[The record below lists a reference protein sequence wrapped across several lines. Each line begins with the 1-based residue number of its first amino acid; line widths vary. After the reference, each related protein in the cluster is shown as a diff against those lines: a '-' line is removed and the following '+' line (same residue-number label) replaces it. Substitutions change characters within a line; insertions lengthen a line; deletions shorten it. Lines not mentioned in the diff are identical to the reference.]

1 MNPYDA
7 TRIGAVIL
15 MLGAAPA
22 GAADLFSVTVE
33 TGGVTDSASSNDI
46 RDLVD
51 FIENGNY
58 QEINAAYTD
67 TSIADSLYNFR
78 GVPATVR
85 YPTAGSTLI
94 FEIPSI
100 GISETFSEATRA
112 LSEEALIDFLET
124 NQNGIL
130 TALFQ
135 ELVKTSPVDPVAGNP
150 NSLMSKMVAADF
162 NSATTVGP
170 GNSFKASGS
179 ADGGA
184 ADGEGDA
191 PNLIGLQARFG
202 RFAAGDFNSNVVDL
216 PFSYV
221 VPLADPRYAVTFDA
235 PLTFVSTEGAQSY
248 AGSLGVGV
256 RLPILDNWFVTPAL
270 RFGGTGSVEVGGAS
284 MLYSGSVTSNYEFN
298 LAGIDFSLGNG
309 VTGLQTVPISFN
321 GYEADYDLTNFV
333 FRNGLGAS
341 GDTGF
346 TLFSEPVTWEAAVV
360 NTQFIGDALFVEN
373 ATDIS
378 VSFGTEASENGLTW
392 DSLRVGLTYTITNA
406 DYSGLRLNFG
416 YQF

>member
-1 MNPYDA
+1 MRL
-7 TRIGAVIL
+7 TKVTWIGVTVL
-15 MLGAAPA
+15 MLGSLPA
-22 GAADLFSVTVE
+22 SAADLFSVTVDTE
-33 TGGVTDSASSNDI
+33 GVTQGAGSNDI

-58 QEINAAYTD
+58 QDINAAYTLM
-67 TSIADSLYNFR
+67 SIATSLYNFR
-78 GVPATVR
+78 GVPATVE

-112 LSEEALIDFLET
+112 LSEEALIDFLEA

-130 TALFQ
+130 TALLQ
-135 ELVKTSPVDPVAGNP
+135 ELARTSPVDPVAGNP

-162 NSATTVGP
+162 DNATTVGP
-170 GNSFKASGS
+170 GNSFKATSS
-179 ADGGA
+179 
-184 ADGEGDA
+184 GEGDEDA

-202 RFAAGDFNSNVVDL
+202 RFAAGDFNSNVIDL

-221 VPLADPRYAVTFDA
+221 VPLADPRYAVSFDV
-235 PLTFVSTEGAQSY
+235 PLTVVSTEGSRSY
-248 AGSLGVGV
+248 AGSLGLGA
-256 RLPILDNWFVTPAL
+256 RLPVLDNWFVTPAF
-270 RFGGTGSVEVGGAS
+270 RFGATGSLTVGGAAL
-284 MLYSGSVTSNYEFN
+284 LYSGSITSNYEFEV
-298 LAGIDFSLGNG
+298 AGVDFSLGNG
-309 VTGLQTVPISFN
+309 FTAIQTAPLSFSD
-321 GYEADYDLTNFV
+321 ADLDYDLTNFV

-346 TLFSEPVTWEAAVV
+346 TLFSEPVTWEAAIV
-360 NTQFIGDALFVEN
+360 NTQFLGDKLFVKG
-373 ATDIS
+373 ATDVS

-392 DSLRVGLTYTITNA
+392 DSLRLGLTYTFTDA
-406 DYSGLRLNFG
+406 DFSGFRLNFG